1 MNVTRL
7 IILEGQNAIL
17 RAENEKLKAIIEY
30 IGVMDYPEILEE
42 ASDDDLRNGEEVLP
56 NEVE

>member
-17 RAENEKLKAIIEY
+17 RAENKKLKAIIEY
-30 IGVMDYPEILEE
+30 IGAMDYPEILEE
-42 ASDDDLRNGEEVLP
+42 VSDDDLRNGEEILSD
-56 NEVE
+56 